1 MWWNIIKNLDPVGEE
16 DEDIDNDG
24 DVDDSDDYL
33 RNRRKTISEAVK
45 AELKGDCGCG
55 CNSCNEEENV
65 IKARFKQTKT
75 CAQRK

>member
-33 RNRRKTISEAVK
+33 RNRRKTISDAVK
-45 AELKGDCGCG
+45 CY
-55 CNSCNEEENV
+55 V
-65 IKARFKQTKT
+65 YV
-75 CAQRK
+75 